1 MSDNKTKVIWNSKK
15 GRYENSDTGTFVSEG
30 REARDMTLGDVG
42 TSFAYG
48 VGLGSAWMAS
58 KPLRRW
64 GSEIHEDLKQKRAD
78 RQHIQKISKPF
89 TGTDR
94 QRLWNLHKLSKKGW
108 AKKEGIKRGNAV
120 WNLMSRGD
128 KILSRHTGE
137 TKQMFHAFGIE
148 EMKKEGKYQVKSLLT
163 GSKADT
169 LESKLV
175 KTTTMKP
182 KRRLTSTEKLFIN
195 SRNNPPETSKLYVKV
210 EHPSDSNIAKYKKI
224 LPDPKNVLGKYGQLG
239 RTKYRQAQNVEA
251 TKLATGKKK
260 LLSKQSVRSR
270 GGGGSPGGPGK
281 WSILDRLK
289 QRSSPWAWLSK
300 KTF

>member
-1 MSDNKTKVIWNSKK
+1 MADNKTKIVWNSKK
-15 GRYENSDTGTFVSEG
+15 GRYEKSETGTFISEG
-30 REARDMTLGDVG
+30 REARDMTLGDIG

-94 QRLWNLHKLSKKGW
+94 QRLWNLHKITKKGW
-108 AKKEGIKRGNAV
+108 VEKEGIKRGNAV

-128 KILSRHTGE
+128 KIISRHKGE
-137 TKQMFHAFGIE
+137 MREMFHAFGKE
-148 EMKKEGKYQVKSLLT
+148 QMAKEGKYQIKSLLT

-175 KTTTMKP
+175 KTTTMKMKKP
-182 KRRLTSTEKLFIN
+182 LTRSEKIFVN
-195 SRNNPPETSKLYVKV
+195 MRNRPPEVSRMHI
-210 EHPSDSNIAKYKKI
+210 EGKKI
-224 LPDPKNVLGKYGQLG
+224 LPDPKNVIGKYEQLG
-239 RTKYRQAQNVEA
+239 RTKYREAQNVEA
-251 TKLATGKKK
+251 TKLAKGKQI
-260 LLSKQSVRSR
+260 LLSKQSTRSKGGGKS
-270 GGGGSPGGPGK
+270 GGGGGGKFG
-281 WSILDRLK
+281 IINRALGGR
-289 QRSSPWAWLSK
+289 SPWNLLRSNK
-300 KTF
+300 NY

>member
-1 MSDNKTKVIWNSKK
+1 MADNKTKIVWNSKK
-15 GRYENSDTGTFVSEG
+15 GRYEKSETGTFISEG
-30 REARDMTLGDVG
+30 REARDMTLGDIG

-78 RQHIQKISKPF
+78 RQHIEKISKPF

-94 QRLWNLHKLSKKGW
+94 QRLWNLHKITKKGW
-108 AKKEGIKRGNAV
+108 VEKEGIKRGNAV

-128 KILSRHTGE
+128 KIISRHKGE
-137 TKQMFHAFGIE
+137 MREMFHAFGKE
-148 EMKKEGKYQVKSLLT
+148 QMAKEGKYQIKSLLT

-175 KTTTMKP
+175 KTTTMKMKKP
-182 KRRLTSTEKLFIN
+182 LTRSEKIFVN
-195 SRNNPPETSKLYVKV
+195 MRNRPPEVSRMHI
-210 EHPSDSNIAKYKKI
+210 EGKKI
-224 LPDPKNVLGKYGQLG
+224 LPDPKNVIGKYEQLG

-251 TKLATGKKK
+251 TKLATGKQK

-270 GGGGSPGGPGK
+270 GGGGSPAGPGK
-281 WSILDRLK
+281 FSILDRLK
-289 QRSSPWAWLSK
+289 QKSPWAWLSK

>member
-1 MSDNKTKVIWNSKK
+1 MADNKTKVIWNSKK
-15 GRYENSDTGTFVSEG
+15 GRYEKSDTGTFMSEG
-30 REARDMTLGDVG
+30 REARDMTLGDLG

-48 VGLGSAWMAS
+48 ASAGAAWMAS

-94 QRLWNLHKLSKKGW
+94 QRLWNLHKISKKGW
-108 AKKEGIKRGNAV
+108 VEKEGIKRGNAV
-120 WNLMSRGD
+120 MNLM
-128 KILSRHTGE
+128 TGGKAHEFRAE
-137 TKQMFHAFGIE
+137 TRKMMHAFGKE
-148 EMKKEGKYQVKSLLT
+148 QMAKEGKYQIKSLLT

-175 KTTTMKP
+175 KTTTMKMKKP
-182 KRRLTSTEKLFIN
+182 LTRSEKIFVN
-195 SRNNPPETSKLYVKV
+195 MRNRPPEVSKMHI
-210 EHPSDSNIAKYKKI
+210 EGKKI
-224 LPDPKNVLGKYGQLG
+224 LPDPKNVIGKYEQLG
-239 RTKYRQAQNVEA
+239 RTKYREAQNVEA
-251 TKLATGKKK
+251 TKLAKGKQK